1 MNRTNFEKQLEEL
14 HYDVLKMG
22 SLVEEA
28 ITNAILSLVN
38 HDVGLAQK
46 VIDEDERIDKMEID
60 IDDKC
65 VKIIIMQQPIAKD
78 LRIVITC
85 LKLVTD
91 LERMADHAVDIAKI
105 TKRIADQKYIK
116 PLIDIPKMGEIVK
129 EMVKL
134 SLDSY
139 VHQDIKLAKT
149 ISQKDDIIDGL
160 YKQIFSE
167 LLMFMIEDST
177 TINQATQ
184 FLFVAR
190 HLERI
195 ADHATNICEWVT
207 FLESGK
213 HIDLNE

>member
-38 HDVGLAQK
+38 HDVRLAQK

-78 LRIVITC
+78 LRIIITC

-139 VHQDIKLAKT
+139 VHQDIELAKA

-167 LLMFMIEDST
+167 LLMYMIEDST

>member
-38 HDVGLAQK
+38 HDVRLAQK

-139 VHQDIKLAKT
+139 VHQDIELAKT

-167 LLMFMIEDST
+167 LLMYMIEDST

>member
-38 HDVGLAQK
+38 HDVRLAQK

-78 LRIVITC
+78 LRIIITC

-139 VHQDIKLAKT
+139 VHQDIELAKT

-167 LLMFMIEDST
+167 LLMYMIEDST